1 MLVTLICEDRIYG
14 ILLPEKARGQYWI
27 EDKNREVTDKKR
39 KLLGIEERGG
49 AWKIVSGKKYCLYEM
64 DQKTPL
70 SELILK
76 EGELHFVRFLNGR
89 KGYIFTESYT
99 TDCCTFQKYQVK
111 TNTVINIGQDKTN
124 QIAFEN
130 PFVSGHHAQL
140 SLSGNT
146 WTILDYGSKNG
157 VYVNERRLQ
166 KSTNL
171 NPGDVVYIM
180 GMKIVVG
187 DHFIAINNPGGQVV
201 VDEQILPPY
210 KMAEETV
217 FEEPEEIEER
227 FYYRSP
233 QFSREIQPLKLKI
246 DAPSNKEN
254 EDDTPMILTL
264 APSLI
269 MGVASFSTGILTMVN
284 TRNNGG
290 SILTSL
296 PTMLMSVSMLVG
308 MVLFP
313 FIMKRRDRKKRIE
326 KETERREK
334 YLKYLTNIRAE
345 IYKAAKSQK
354 EILLEK
360 FPMIIEQYR
369 KSNFYDIL
377 FWSRVIGRD
386 DFLTLR
392 LGTGNIPMIA
402 ELSFPEQRFSI
413 DDDKMRTEVNR
424 FSEEKKILE
433 DVPVT
438 YSLLE
443 HRVSG
448 IVGNGIVVNG
458 ILHNLIMQI
467 AALHSYDEVK
477 IIFICDERDFPKYSY
492 VRWMQHI
499 WDNDFRTRY
508 LATTPE
514 EVRELSV
521 YFTKII
527 ENYKGKENPCPH
539 YVIISTSK
547 ALSDSCAF
555 LSEMLKQEN
564 LKGFSYMAVYDELK
578 NLPKE
583 CSAVIQVNESQGIF
597 YNYTPTCKEQINFV
611 PDKVA
616 MNVAKNCVMEMAE
629 YRLDLQ
635 SGKYALP
642 GMLTFL
648 DMFQVGKYEHLNI
661 SGRWKESNPVLSLQ
675 TPIGINTDGRLFY
688 LDIHEKE
695 HGPHG
700 LIAGMTGS
708 GKSEFIITYIL
719 SLAVNYSPDDIA
731 FILIDYKGGGLVGAF
746 DNEQYKLPHL
756 AGTITNLDGAS
767 INRSLLSIQSELRR
781 RQAAFNEARSLSNE
795 GTMDIYKYQKLYRNG
810 VVNKPIPHLLIVS
823 DEFAELKSQQ
833 PEFMAQLISTA
844 RIGRSL
850 GVHLIL
856 ATQKP
861 SGVVSE
867 QIWAN
872 SKFKICLRVQ
882 DRADSMDMLKR
893 PDAAELIESGRF
905 FLQVGYN
912 ELFEL
917 GQSAWCGAP
926 YVPSEQMENES
937 DTWIQLIDHQGKIIE
952 EVRPQ
957 KEIKNTEHARKQIVE
972 VAGYIAQIA
981 KEEGLSAVPLW
992 LPEIPAVITLGEL
1005 EEKYQYQT
1013 SHNLNPIIG
1022 ELDDPFNQEQRLLTM
1037 PISERGNT
1045 AIYGVAGSGKDNLL
1059 ITVLYSLYMHHN
1071 SKELHAYILD
1081 FGAESLRMFEAAPQ
1095 TGDFMV
1101 SGEEEKVNNLFR
1113 FLHKEIANRKKLFAE
1128 YGGDFTSYRKSG
1140 KNNVPNI
1147 VIIINDYIGF
1157 SEQFEEINDR
1167 LPSLTRDC
1175 TKYGIFFIVSC
1186 TSSMGIR
1193 YKLQQNFTQTFVLQ
1207 LNDKADYVSLLGNT
1221 GGVFPSKIY
1230 GRGIYREK
1238 EVYEFQSAYVT
1249 EKTEKIADVVRA
1261 FCRHL
1266 KEIETEPFARPIA
1279 VMPKTVTPEYFS
1291 TDKICF
1297 QNMPIGVKER
1307 DIENVSVNME
1317 KGNVMHVLA
1326 MDRQDTAPFANAL
1339 CELLQKCAECEIY
1352 VMDPGNQL
1360 HVEGMNSDH
1369 YIVENLEEGIVKLFD
1384 MTVERHNM
1392 YKRTNGNPVNID
1404 MHPVVV
1410 LVMGLNQVKKAISED
1425 AADKLKLIL
1434 EKTSGKYQQFYW
1446 IMDDYSSA
1454 NDYCTEEWCR
1464 GEGLWIGSGIT
1475 DQIRLKVT
1483 MRGRN
1488 LVRPL
1493 DFTRG
1498 YLVKKG
1504 KAEGMKLLTTI
1515 EEEEAEDE

>member
-1 MLVTLICEDRIYG
+1 MLVTLICEDKIYE
-14 ILLPEKARGQYWI
+14 ILLPQKARGQYWI
-27 EDKNREVTDKKR
+27 EDKSREVTDRKR
-39 KLLGIEERGG
+39 KLLGIEEKDG
-49 AWKIVSGKKYCLYEM
+49 AWRVVSGKKYCLYES
-64 DQKTPL
+64 DQKSPLPELVL
-70 SELILK
+70 SE
-76 EGELHFVRFLNGR
+76 GQMYFVRFLDGR
-89 KGYIFTESYT
+89 KGYIFTEAYT
-99 TDCCTFQKYQVK
+99 TDCCTFRKYQVK
-111 TNTVINIGQDKTN
+111 TNTVMNIGQDGSN
-124 QIAFEN
+124 QIVFDN

-140 SLSGNT
+140 SLSEST
-146 WTILDYGSKNG
+146 WTILDNCSKNG
-157 VYVNERRLQ
+157 VYINERRLQ
-166 KSTNL
+166 KSTVL
-171 NPGDVVYIM
+171 KPGDVVYIM
-180 GMKIVVG
+180 GMKLVIG
-187 DHFIAINNPGGQVV
+187 NHFVAVNQPGKKVF
-201 VDEQILPPY
+201 VDEQILLPY
-210 KMAEETV
+210 EAEEEKAY
-217 FEEPEEIEER
+217 EEPEETESK

-233 QFSREIQPLKLKI
+233 RFSREIKPLKLKI

-254 EDDTPMILTL
+254 ADDTPMILTL
-264 APSLI
+264 APSLV

-284 TRNNGG
+284 ARNNGG

-296 PTMLMSVSMLVG
+296 PTMLMSVSMLIG

-313 FIMKRRDRKKRIE
+313 FIMKKRDKRKRIE
-326 KETERREK
+326 KEIERRNK

-345 IYKAAKSQK
+345 IYKAAKNQK
-354 EILLEK
+354 EILLEN
-360 FPMIIEQYR
+360 FPLITEQY
-369 KSNFYDIL
+369 KKDNFYDIVL
-377 FWSRVIGRD
+377 WSRVIGRD
-386 DFLTLR
+386 NFLTLR
-392 LGTGNIPMIA
+392 LGIGNVPMFS
-402 ELSFPEQRFSI
+402 ELSFPEHRFSI
-413 DDDKMRTEVNR
+413 DDDQMRSEVNR

-448 IVGNGIVVNG
+448 IVGNGIVVNRM
-458 ILHNLIMQI
+458 LHNLIMQI

-477 IIFICDERDFPKYSY
+477 IIFICDERDFSKYSY

-499 WDNDFRTRY
+499 WDNDFRKRY

-514 EVRELSV
+514 EIRELSV
-521 YFTKII
+521 YFTKVI
-527 ENYKGKENPCPH
+527 EDYKGKEAPCPH
-539 YVIISTSK
+539 YVIISASK

-564 LKGFSYMAVYDELK
+564 LKGFSYLAVYDELK

-583 CSAVIQVNESQGIF
+583 CSAVIQVNESQGTF
-597 YNYTPTCKEQINFV
+597 YNYKPACKEQINFV

-616 MNVAKNCVMEMAE
+616 MNMAERCVMEIAE

-635 SGKYALP
+635 RGKYALP
-642 GMLTFL
+642 EMLTFL

-661 SGRWKESNPVLSLQ
+661 GGRWKESNPVLTLQ
-675 TPIGINTDGRLFY
+675 APIGVNTDGRLFY

-746 DNEQYKLPHL
+746 DNEQYRLPHL

-767 INRSLLSIQSELRR
+767 INRSLLSIQSELRK
-781 RQAAFNEARSLSNE
+781 RQASFNEARSLSNE

-810 VVNKPIPHLLIVS
+810 IVAKPIPHLLIVS

-833 PEFMAQLISTA
+833 PEFMSQLISTA

-893 PDAAELIESGRF
+893 PDAAELVESGRF

-926 YVPSEQMENES
+926 YIPSEQMESES
-937 DTWIQLIDHQGKIIE
+937 DTWVQLIDHQGKVME

-957 KEIKNTEHARKQIVE
+957 REIKSTEQARKQIVE

-981 KEEGLSAVPLW
+981 KEEGLAAEPLW
-992 LPEIPAVITLGEL
+992 LPEIPAVITVKKL
-1005 EEKYQYQT
+1005 EEKYKYQAN
-1013 SHNLNPIIG
+1013 HNLNPIIG
-1022 ELDDPFNQEQRLLTM
+1022 ELDDPFNQAQRLLTM
-1037 PISERGNT
+1037 PISERGNA
-1045 AIYGVAGSGKDNLL
+1045 AIYGAAGSGKDNLL
-1059 ITVLYSLYMHHN
+1059 VTVLYSLYLHHN
-1071 SKELHAYILD
+1071 SRELNTYILD
-1081 FGAESLRMFEAAPQ
+1081 FGAEALRMFEAAPQ
-1095 TGDFMV
+1095 TGDFV
-1101 SGEEEKVNNLFR
+1101 VAGEEEKVNNLFR
-1113 FLHKEIANRKKLFAE
+1113 FLNKEIAERKKLFAE
-1128 YGGDFTSYRKSG
+1128 YGGDFTAYRKSG
-1140 KNNVPNI
+1140 KKEVPSI
-1147 VIIINDYIGF
+1147 VIVINDYIGF

-1193 YKLQQNFTQTFVLQ
+1193 YKLQQNFTQIYVLQ

-1221 GGVFPSKIY
+1221 GGVYPSKIF

-1238 EVYEFQSAYVT
+1238 DVFEFQSAHILEET
-1249 EKTEKIADVVRA
+1249 EQIADEVRS
-1261 FCRHL
+1261 FCRQL
-1266 KEIETEPFARPIA
+1266 RENEKEYFAKPIA
-1279 VMPKTVTPEYFS
+1279 VMPKTVCQEYFS
-1291 TDKICF
+1291 MEKISF
-1297 QNMPIGVKER
+1297 GNVPVGVREKDIGNAV
-1307 DIENVSVNME
+1307 VNMG
-1317 KGNVMHVLA
+1317 KGNIQHVLA
-1326 MDRQDTAPFANAL
+1326 MDRQDTVPFAGAL
-1339 CELLQKCAECEIY
+1339 CELLQQHTKYEIY
-1352 VMDPGNQL
+1352 VLDPGRQL
-1360 HVEGMNSDH
+1360 HVENMDADH
-1369 YIVENLEEGIVKLFD
+1369 YIAEKLEEGIRKLFAI
-1384 MTVERHNM
+1384 TVERHNA
-1392 YKRTNGNPVNID
+1392 YKKTNGNPVDVD
-1404 MHPVVV
+1404 MYPLVVFI
-1410 LVMGLNQVKKAISED
+1410 MGLNQVKQAVSED
-1425 AADKLKLIL
+1425 AGEKLGLIL
-1434 EKTSGKYQQFYW
+1434 EKTSGKYRQFYW

-1454 NDYCTEEWCR
+1454 NAYCTEPWCR
-1464 GEGLWIGSGIT
+1464 GEGLWIGSGIA
-1475 DQIRLKVT
+1475 DQIRLKVNV
-1483 MRGRN
+1483 RSRD

-1504 KAEGMKLLTTI
+1504 KAEGIKLLTTI
-1515 EEEEAEDE
+1515 REEEAEYE